1 MRKRRRNTKFSDA
14 CPFFFHLSQR
24 FFLAKNNGP
33 SFSSSISIYAS
44 LCGYD
49 IISEGA
55 SLQLW
60 ECIRLLFLTFKKPRY
75 DFYFQICFFSPPR
88 VFFQC
93 LRCCFWKALPFWTNQ
108 MTKSPSASLK
118 IFRALVRQPWKRW
131 HSCDINAPVAL
142 PRWGPRSIMT
152 WYLCFFLE
160 RENQRRTGLFLEI
173 WVIWLGWKWLCKQY
187 CGGDETL
194 CFCSYCNHWLWKM
207 IEVYF
212 WRWQPRF
219 WKLGGWSLQVM
230 FIGVPLAEIHSN
242 LRTGFFFL
250 SELFSA
256 DVFYT
261 PENKHGIY
269 KWTPKKRTCL
279 LEISSRWFSGL
290 YLDFPRE
297 FREISSSP

>member
-24 FFLAKNNGP
+24 FFLAKTNGP

-142 PRWGPRSIMT
+142 PRWGPRSIMM
-152 WYLCFFLE
+152 WYLCFFWKGRTKGE
-160 RENQRRTGLFLEI
+160 R
-173 WVIWLGWKWLCKQY
+173 
-187 CGGDETL
+187 
-194 CFCSYCNHWLWKM
+194 
-207 IEVYF
+207 VY
-212 WRWQPRF
+212 F
-219 WKLGGWSLQVM
+219 WKLGLYDLDENGFVSNIVEVMRLCVFVLIAIIDFERWSRYIFEDGSQ
-230 FIGVPLAEIHSN
+230 
-242 LRTGFFFL
+242 GFGNWEGDL
-250 SELFSA
+250 C
-256 DVFYT
+256 
-261 PENKHGIY
+261 
-269 KWTPKKRTCL
+269 KWCSL
-279 LEISSRWFSGL
+279 VSH
-290 YLDFPRE
+290 
-297 FREISSSP
+297 